1 MPHRSCIRYLDPKG
15 IRQEAAAAFDALDPT
30 VRLLVCTLVQIA
42 VKRRAGHNIGRA
54 VVRRVR
60 LIGAH
65 GRRPARV
72 DIYFDTAPLILGH
85 RTSGDYHEPLRA
97 VAND

>member
-1 MPHRSCIRYLDPKG
+1 MSRPCIYHIDPRG
-15 IRQEAAAAFDALDPT
+15 IRQEAAAAFDALDPAS
-30 VRLLVCTLVQIA
+30 RLLVCTLVQIA
-42 VKRRAGHNIGRA
+42 VKRRAGHNIGRSI
-54 VVRRVR
+54 VRRVR
-60 LIGAH
+60 LLGAR
-65 GRRPARV
+65 GARPARV